1 MAVVYSNPHSGT
13 PLRSLEKVL
22 EDAQMTGILNIGGR
36 NMREYPQIAI
46 NYDLEDTTGADLS
59 KNKLSELPTD
69 LCGYLSLQNLS
80 CYSNF
85 IRAIP
90 DEIVNLNN
98 LTYLNLSR
106 NQLSTL
112 PVHICNL
119 FLEVLIVSNNKLVSL
134 PPEIGRMKTLMH
146 LDASCNV
153 LSTLPVDV
161 GGLESLR
168 ELYVRRNQLVTVP
181 EEISNLNLV
190 KLDLSCNKI
199 TILPPS
205 YRRIETLEELNVSQ
219 NPLENPP
226 AQLCIRG
233 KIHIFKFL
241 SKKAM
246 KDDKH
251 RGLIDQQETNNWQRR
266 PPFNHQRPNW
276 LFIKPP
282 SEGPPSLTVK
292 SRTFPEI
299 TSEQNSLFYPPGSP
313 PEKGSIASMA
323 DELAYVHD
331 RMGELRRGMS
341 GADSGY
347 IEGDKRWSSS
357 EASNE
362 DEEARQLAER
372 ASQQKEHRQQRGDWQ
387 QKIIDS
393 RSYQPSESITF
404 IDAPATAAGI
414 EERTSEN
421 EPTPVQSPTVTP
433 RPTPITTPTS
443 DVDPFTKVNT
453 NTEELLRQKTNYED
467 QKRRAREERLRKEME
482 EAKSPQRVS
491 PHRGEVSPRRGD
503 LSPCRGDLAPHP
515 VSHIQPHVNGVHSP
529 SAAPPTVHMN
539 GPVTTPNGSIPNGPT
554 SVSTNGQVN
563 NGQSVDPLR
572 TPPNNPQNMPVI
584 STTVVKEA
592 VVVVNNN
599 AANEAN
605 SKPLSE
611 RRRTDSSRTAVTKQ
625 ANGTTNGALRSNS
638 VAQRRTAS
646 TPSVSSDQTA
656 KGNTTSN
663 FNYGLH
669 YQYSGKKVV
678 RRGTVGVTPT
688 DSTNKAKNSKL
699 TQLRN
704 QGRRAT
710 STSSLRDPVQNGPT
724 KSVPNGPVRKSSEGT
739 IGGSA
744 VSLERHEA
752 QLARRKK
759 EEEKQKVKQQ
769 QKDAVI
775 NYVKRTTK
783 TGPPASTT
791 GAPKSSIANERRNSG
806 GRSSGRSS
814 TASSASS
821 NPSSSRNPP
830 PPSQTYADSAFGSI
844 KPRSA
849 FSISTN
855 KSATEKQSS
864 NFTVKREMRQLKEEM
879 DRIDQLKK
887 SQQSNILSNVVS
899 SEDVKSV
906 QQMKKHIETKLKMK
920 LSEDIPGE
928 LMNGVVLCHLINI
941 VRPHAVSTIYLPAGS
956 NKLTAAK
963 CRRNVDN
970 FVKSCQMAGVPKE
983 KLCTSGDILEGKGL
997 AKVALTIIALMQMHS
1012 SSRSSMNAS

>member
-266 PPFNHQRPNW
+266 PPFNHQR
-276 LFIKPP
+276 
-282 SEGPPSLTVK
+282 
-292 SRTFPEI
+292 
-299 TSEQNSLFYPPGSP
+299 
-313 PEKGSIASMA
+313 MA

>member
-266 PPFNHQRPNW
+266 PPFNHQR
-276 LFIKPP
+276 LFGIP
-282 SEGPPSLTVK
+282 SWTLFRK
-292 SRTFPEI
+292 S
-299 TSEQNSLFYPPGSP
+299 S
-313 PEKGSIASMA
+313 SMA